1 LSTARGTATLGTI
14 AIPSYYRQITVA
26 VPWKQREENSPN
38 PRSHIEPLNNYMRK
52 SLVINDP
59 FWRFME
65 SVTEAMALG
74 YGLIR
79 KALMRVTS
87 SWLEG
92 GSRASPESA
101 AVLEVVREASGCD
114 REAGQ
119 PESRWAWGK
128 ARAKNLHPDALTDK
142 RL

>member
-1 LSTARGTATLGTI
+1 
-14 AIPSYYRQITVA
+14 
-26 VPWKQREENSPN
+26 
-38 PRSHIEPLNNYMRK
+38 
-52 SLVINDP
+52 
-59 FWRFME
+59 
-65 SVTEAMALG
+65 MALG
-74 YGLIR
+74 YALTR